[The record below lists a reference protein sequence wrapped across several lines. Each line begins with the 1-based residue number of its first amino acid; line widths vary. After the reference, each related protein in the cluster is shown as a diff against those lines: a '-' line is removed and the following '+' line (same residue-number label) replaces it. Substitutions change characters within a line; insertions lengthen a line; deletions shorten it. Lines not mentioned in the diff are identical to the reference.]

1 MAAPA
6 APIKQDRPPGA
17 GDICPRQIDKSLHGI
32 NGLASVLALAA
43 Q

>member
-6 APIKQDRPPGA
+6 APIKQDRLTGTGKIRA
-17 GDICPRQIDKSLHGI
+17 RQIDKSLHGI